1 MSCPAPHL
9 YQVLTML
16 ESMLGLGSPET
27 FWGTHLRGQRL
38 EGWGGQEGSGSGD
51 VPGGPGVK
59 NLLCNAGDAGLIPG
73 WGTKIPRAAGQ
84 LTPAHGNS

>member
-9 YQVLTML
+9 YQVFSTML

-38 EGWGGQEGSGSGD
+38 EGWGAKREVGQGTCL
-51 VPGGPGVK
+51 VVQ
-59 NLLCNAGDAGLIPG
+59 GLRIYFAMQG
-73 WGTKIPRAAGQ
+73 MQ
-84 LTPAHGNS
+84 V